1 MRKLFWQISTTLDGY
16 MEGPGGELADTARY
30 ADPEFDR
37 YASQM
42 LQAIGGIVL
51 GRATYELFAAY
62 WPTASGADAE
72 RINAL
77 PKFVCSKTLYRLDWA
92 NSQLIRDD
100 IPGTIARLKQQ
111 EGGDLAL
118 FGSADLA
125 STLMRHGLID
135 EYRLLVSPVVLGRG
149 RRTFR
154 DIAERL
160 PLRLSQ
166 VQAWSAGLTALYYQP
181 A

>member
-1 MRKLFWQISTTLDGY
+1 VTTS
-16 MEGPGGELADTARY
+16 P
-30 ADPEFDR
+30 
-37 YASQM
+37 
-42 LQAIGGIVL
+42 
-51 GRATYELFAAY
+51 AA
-62 WPTASGADAE
+62 
-72 RINAL
+72 
-77 PKFVCSKTLYRLDWA
+77 
-92 NSQLIRDD
+92 
-100 IPGTIARLKQQ
+100 IARLKQQ